1 MWKHGGLAAVAV
13 AVLVI
18 IALSLNALILVHSGR
33 STSMTTSGNEGRSR
47 LAMLV
52 HKVHRRM
59 AAGEAPQVRNG
70 GAKEPSPEPT
80 KKPAAKAKKSE
91 VAPPA
96 PTASPTTVVEAPA
109 AIVVVADEQP
119 AKKAEPA
126 VVVGAV
132 ASTTTN
138 DEIAQAALAEL
149 AAAAATSD
157 TAPVEQETS
166 GPMREIL
173 SADKPKAPEVTSAP
187 SAAPASTSKP
197 KTAEKIAPA
206 TVTELGALWRP
217 ENCTPRKDG
226 KPSKMHLWFTHV
238 QEGQSALA
246 PFSRAPAPLS
256 QAPFCP
262 LPAHFFVAKL
272 FDCLFIIFFTAN
284 GRTYEYL
291 FPKTGSIS
299 IHPGAGHV
307 SHVDLRTA
315 YEAFIA
321 KSGDRCH
328 LFSTILRD
336 PIDRVISGTPGV
348 PPSPAALIP
357 CRRENFLTKPY
368 AHPPHIRVPSRPA
381 PHDRQ
386 RGGQHGLRLQPQR
399 LQGSHAGARD
409 GPWHHVAGRLRAV
422 QPHLPYVPA
431 VPRRQPN
438 RAPRSTHHPSSLT
451 HASVRSAMHPG
462 SPNNRFTAMLTSVP
476 GITNDPQL
484 LPPAEARRVL
494 DAAKDVLAQM
504 PWFAMHEYTSDS
516 IFSMDATFGLTTTS
530 FSLLSTKDREPIP
543 SRSDIAPEVLA
554 TLRERNA
561 LDLVRRCLGRGKT
574 RADRIRRP

>member
-59 AAGEAPQVRNG
+59 AAGEAPQVRTG
-70 GAKEPSPEPT
+70 GAEEPSPDPT

-119 AKKAEPA
+119 EKKAEPA
-126 VVVGAV
+126 VVVAAV

-173 SADKPKAPEVTSAP
+173 SADKPKAPEATSAP
-187 SAAPASTSKP
+187 SAAPASTSMP
-197 KTAEKIAPA
+197 KTADKIAPA

-262 LPAHFFVAKL
+262 LPAHFLWLNSSTAFLL
-272 FDCLFIIFFTAN
+272 FFFYSQRTHVRVPLPQDRLHQHPP
-284 GRTYEYL
+284 GRWPRQPRRPPDGVRGLHRQVGRPLPPLLDDPAGPDRSRHLWYAWRPSL
-291 FPKTGSIS
+291 ACRAHSMPKRKFSNET
-299 IHPGAGHV
+299 
-307 SHVDLRTA
+307 LR
-315 YEAFIA
+315 
-321 KSGDRCH
+321 
-328 LFSTILRD
+328 
-336 PIDRVISGTPGV
+336 
-348 PPSPAALIP
+348 PSP
-357 CRRENFLTKPY
+357 PY
-368 AHPPHIRVPSRPA
+368 
-381 PHDRQ
+381 Q
-386 RGGQHGLRLQPQR
+386 
-399 LQGSHAGARD
+399 
-409 GPWHHVAGRLRAV
+409 
-422 QPHLPYVPA
+422 
-431 VPRRQPN
+431 
-438 RAPRSTHHPSSLT
+438 
-451 HASVRSAMHPG
+451 
-462 SPNNRFTAMLTSVP
+462 
-476 GITNDPQL
+476 
-484 LPPAEARRVL
+484 
-494 DAAKDVLAQM
+494 
-504 PWFAMHEYTSDS
+504 
-516 IFSMDATFGLTTTS
+516 
-530 FSLLSTKDREPIP
+530 STK
-543 SRSDIAPEVLA
+543 SACA
-554 TLRERNA
+554 A
-561 LDLVRRCLGRGKT
+561 
-574 RADRIRRP
+574 